1 MEESYDIIFEEEDTA
16 EEAGKKKVHVR
27 HISSSNVNLLKDKIT
42 SMDETIN
49 RIKNLTKISSA
60 DAKTRKEDSEPP
72 ALPTKLIPFRESQVR
87 RRNRI

>member
-1 MEESYDIIFEEEDTA
+1 MKRKTLQRKLA
-16 EEAGKKKVHVR
+16 KKVHVR

-72 ALPTKLIPFRESQVR
+72 ALPTNSFRESQVR